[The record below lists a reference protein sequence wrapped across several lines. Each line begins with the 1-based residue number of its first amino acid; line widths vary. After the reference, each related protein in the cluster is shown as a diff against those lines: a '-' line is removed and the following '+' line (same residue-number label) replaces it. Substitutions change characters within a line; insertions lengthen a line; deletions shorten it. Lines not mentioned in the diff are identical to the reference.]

1 MARALKAVTPSPD
14 KANEP
19 RSAKGWRTRAKLVE
33 GGKVVFARDGF
44 LNARITDI
52 AAEAGVSYGAFYHY
66 FDTKEELFREIAET
80 VEVRLLALD
89 DLPRDDTHE
98 HDPYERIHAANRSY
112 LEAYRKEAKIMAVI
126 VEVSRYDDQVRQVR
140 DRRQEEFGERLA
152 ASVARLQRKGL
163 ADKDVDGHYAGM
175 ALGGMVATF
184 ADALFEGRWKYDFDT
199 AVEQLSILWAN
210 ALGVPRP
217 KPTKRVARRAA
228 PRKSAAPSSKQVR
241 AKQPAAAPAVA
252 PKGRKRTVAAG

>member
-1 MARALKAVTPSPD
+1 MARPLKAVSPSVE

-33 GGKVVFARDGF
+33 GGKAVFARDGF

-66 FDTKEELFREIAET
+66 FETKEELFREIAET
-80 VEVRLLALD
+80 MEVRILALD
-89 DLPRDDTHE
+89 DLPRDDMHE
-98 HDPYERIHAANRSY
+98 HDPYERILAANRSY

-126 VEVSRYDDQVRQVR
+126 VEVSRYDDQVREVR

-152 ASVARLQRKGL
+152 ASVARLQKKGL

-217 KPTKRVARRAA
+217 RPIKRGGRAA
-228 PRKSAAPSSKQVR
+228 PRKSAAAP
-241 AKQPAAAPAVA
+241 AKRGAPKPATAAAAKA
-252 PKGRKRTVAAG
+252 PKRGKPSVAAG